1 MHWSV
6 PCCSSD
12 SIVSP
17 LYSQMKEALAH
28 KKWSSRAV
36 HRTCDTNLPT
46 SWFCPEGALSS
57 QESTNSNMGVASLPH
72 SSATEDGRKIELTS
86 LDALTLHQWYEW
98 LQLGCRDWLWGL
110 VGFYNNYQKLIFI
123 QSPLTMMCYI
133 LKVLPGIIYSWP
145 LEYEGLSCHVL
156 SHKILFLHYLIA
168 SNFNRPLK
176 FYLKYST

>member
-36 HRTCDTNLPT
+36 HGTCDTNLPT

-57 QESTNSNMGVASLPH
+57 QQSTNSNMGVASLPH
-72 SSATEDGRKIELTS
+72 SSATEDGRKIEPTS

-133 LKVLPGIIYSWP
+133 LKVLLTRDNLFMTFGIWGII
-145 LEYEGLSCHVL
+145 LSCIITQNPL
-156 SHKILFLHYLIA
+156 SSL
-168 SNFNRPLK
+168 SNSKQF
-176 FYLKYST
+176 